1 MDVLRD
7 GFVWNTPK
15 CRKSIEKRHLERFG
29 GARWGTQKILKPNR
43 RIRID
48 YKTGEHFELGKL
60 APKTYEKILQETS
73 EIKAKIS
80 DTFGRFSARDKEANV
95 LYEGKYVKLNESKCK
110 CDPHIDHW
118 FCTMKR
124 ILFVLNFFLVGE
136 SVPEGE
142 DNKLTVSMEK
152 QRPTFFSR
160 NLTEKTQIPAGS
172 TTNTTVR
179 PSGLG

>member
-1 MDVLRD
+1 
-7 GFVWNTPK
+7 
-15 CRKSIEKRHLERFG
+15 
-29 GARWGTQKILKPNR
+29 
-43 RIRID
+43 
-48 YKTGEHFELGKL
+48 
-60 APKTYEKILQETS
+60 
-73 EIKAKIS
+73 
-80 DTFGRFSARDKEANV
+80 
-95 LYEGKYVKLNESKCK
+95 
-110 CDPHIDHW
+110 
-118 FCTMKR
+118 MKR